1 MSRAVDAAA
10 LVAAA
15 SATVAVLAACGGTGA
30 ASHSAASPRGAASPT
45 PAAPSPAPSPAA
57 AATPAPAGVTLLD
70 LNGSGSQSSSPFQA
84 PSTWTLRY
92 SYDCGAL
99 GAPGRFRVDIRTSDA
114 QSDPV
119 VLEIAATG
127 TSSVAVHDSGSVR
140 LEIKSQ
146 CAWHVTAAG

>member
-1 MSRAVDAAA
+1 V
-10 LVAAA
+10 
-15 SATVAVLAACGGTGA
+15 
-30 ASHSAASPRGAASPT
+30 ASHSTASPRGTAKPPVAVALPT
-45 PAAPSPAPSPAA
+45 SRPATTAPAAPAPGS
-57 AATPAPAGVTLLD
+57 VTLLE
-70 LNGSGSQSSSPFQA
+70 LKGSGSQSSSPFQA

-92 SYDCGAL
+92 SYDCSAL

-127 TSSVAVHDSGSVR
+127 TSSVGVHDSGSVR

>member
-1 MSRAVDAAA
+1 MQTPPP
-10 LVAAA
+10 
-15 SATVAVLAACGGTGA
+15 ATT
-30 ASHSAASPRGAASPT
+30 
-45 PAAPSPAPSPAA
+45 
-57 AATPAPAGVTLLD
+57 APATQAPGGVTLLD
-70 LNGSGSQSSSPFQA
+70 LNGSGSQSSAPFQA
-84 PSTWTLRY
+84 PSAWTLRY
-92 SYDCGAL
+92 TYDCGAL

-127 TSSVAVHDSGSVR
+127 TSSVDVHDSGSVR